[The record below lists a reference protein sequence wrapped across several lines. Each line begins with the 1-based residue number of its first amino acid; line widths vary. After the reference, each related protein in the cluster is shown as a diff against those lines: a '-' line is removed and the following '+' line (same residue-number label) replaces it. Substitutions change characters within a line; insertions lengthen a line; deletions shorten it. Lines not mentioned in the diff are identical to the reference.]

1 MEQTSFGFNQ
11 PHYIYQVNV
20 DTKKVTQITN
30 SKSCDFMPRYLLNNE
45 ILFVRE
51 DGESYSLWKTKDGV
65 ETKLAE
71 AVNFNSKAYTQSLY
85 YGHYETEKVIDV
97 FVG

>member
-30 SKSCDFMPRYLLNNE
+30 SKFCDFKPKYLLNNE
-45 ILFVRE
+45 ILFERY
-51 DGESYSLWKTKDGV
+51 DGDSCSLWKTKDGV

-71 AVNFNSKAYTQSLY
+71 AIYSDSW
-85 YGHYETEKVIDV
+85 YEMDV
-97 FVG
+97 FIG